1 MDRDGGAPETAGS
14 QPPEE
19 DPVEALSPFILK
31 RFEGYL
37 RWYIRRNFHAL
48 RLSLRGIPR
57 LLTGRSAVVFTN
69 HPSWWDPALFIVLS
83 RMMYPERPSYGP
95 MDAAAL
101 EKYGFFRRVGIFGIG
116 PDTPR
121 GAARFLSVGGR
132 ILDDPRAILWL
143 TAEGDF
149 TDARRR
155 PVRFRRGIGHLA
167 QRAAGTAFVPLAMEY
182 PFWNER
188 YPEALVSFGA
198 PILPESAGDRSVDE
212 WTDFFEARLSHLMDD
227 LADDAMSRDHQRF
240 ETLIDGSVGVGG
252 AYDLWRR
259 LRAVGSGRAFSAR
272 HDESA

>member
-1 MDRDGGAPETAGS
+1 MVRDGGAPEPQSAL
-14 QPPEE
+14 PPDD
-19 DPVEALSPFILK
+19 DPVSALSPFLLK
-31 RFEGYL
+31 RFDGYL

-57 LLTGRSAVVFTN
+57 LLTGRPAVVFTN

-83 RMMYPERPSYGP
+83 RMMYPERPSFGP
-95 MDAAAL
+95 MDAEAL
-101 EKYGFFRRVGIFGIG
+101 KKYGFFRRVGVFGIE

-132 ILDDPRAILWL
+132 VLADSRAILWV

-155 PVRFRRGIGHLA
+155 PVRLRRGIAHLA
-167 QRAAGTAFVPLAMEY
+167 RRAPGTAFVPLAMEY

-188 YPEALVSFGA
+188 YPEALISFGD
-198 PILPESAGDRSVDE
+198 PILPESEGPRTVDE

-227 LADDAMSRDHQRF
+227 LAEDAISREATRF

-252 AYDLWRR
+252 VYDVWRR
-259 LRAVGSGRAFSAR
+259 LRAVGAGRAFSAR